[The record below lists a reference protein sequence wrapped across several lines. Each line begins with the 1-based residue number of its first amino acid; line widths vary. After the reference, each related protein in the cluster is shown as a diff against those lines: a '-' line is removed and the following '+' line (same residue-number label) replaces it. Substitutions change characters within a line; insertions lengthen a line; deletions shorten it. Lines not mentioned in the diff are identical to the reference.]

1 MKGQVSICL
10 EGWGSVCESYG
21 SVCDQGQDSMFIQGR
36 GSLCDHVWAQCGGS
50 GFSLHP
56 ASELH
61 MNQGPSLVCDWV
73 HDLRVIRVVA
83 QFVRR
88 VWDLC
93 VRKVGALFVIGG
105 LP

>member
-1 MKGQVSICL
+1 
-10 EGWGSVCESYG
+10 
-21 SVCDQGQDSMFIQGR
+21 
-36 GSLCDHVWAQCGGS
+36 
-50 GFSLHP
+50 
-56 ASELH
+56 
-61 MNQGPSLVCDWV
+61 MNQGPSLVCDWI
-73 HDLRVIRVVA
+73 HALRVIRVVA